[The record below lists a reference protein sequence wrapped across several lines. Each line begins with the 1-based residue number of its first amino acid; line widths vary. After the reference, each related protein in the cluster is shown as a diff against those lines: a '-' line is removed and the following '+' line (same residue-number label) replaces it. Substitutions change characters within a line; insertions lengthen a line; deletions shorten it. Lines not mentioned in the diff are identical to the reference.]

1 MQYPSWYQTGDADA
15 GCGCGDTAQS
25 KRGSRRGRA
34 VVGSWRLAL
43 WGLWRHG
50 GMGASKQALGAIGW
64 PPAARVIM
72 SYDVIKSV
80 SWMKGD
86 HTGEQDRKGTS
97 YTSTLSGYM
106 MIPTR
111 SNSDTSDN
119 ARPPRRSLSL
129 CRPSTSRLLGREN
142 NRESD

>member
-1 MQYPSWYQTGDADA
+1 MRMQDAETQV
-15 GCGCGDTAQS
+15 TAQS

-129 CRPSTSRLLGREN
+129 CADRQRHVCWVERITENQIDRNLSRE
-142 NRESD
+142 